1 MPAVVA
7 TEMPAAT
14 HKATVTQRSTV
25 LRARNSRVTLR
36 SAAETQNAARATPAT
51 SSAIRLKVCSVP

>member
-14 HKATVTQRSTV
+14 HNAMVTQRSTT
-25 LRARNSRVTLR
+25 LRARNSRWTLR
-36 SAAETQNAARATPAT
+36 SAADRQNAASATPAT